1 MRGSSYFN
9 SIVGIKFC
17 TKGYW
22 GMTFGVLS
30 SMVIVTVILAIYLR
44 YRIQKKIN
52 VGYNFDDF
60 DTIWKYKPCA
70 LCATSTLFAGI
81 CAGLLSIGSGIVIS
95 PILFRLGVRPEVVVS
110 TTSVLYVLTSSIDV
124 ILYIISGKLLYD
136 YALFLGI
143 ISLIGSLI
151 GIIGIKLIVKH
162 YQRSSIMIIAMIS
175 LLILCTIIVPIYG
188 IIYYSDTNITEKIL
202 GYCPHI

>member
-1 MRGSSYFN
+1 
-9 SIVGIKFC
+9 
-17 TKGYW
+17 
-22 GMTFGVLS
+22 MTFGVLS